1 MNLLENLYRVA
12 GCSPQRKCIHIGRA
26 TLSYVEVLAEV
37 ELCVE
42 RYLQQGLQTGHH
54 LGLLSENNTEGVV
67 LYLAALKMGIGVTCF
82 NTRMPVLELSRY
94 MAGAAIDCFIFSGL
108 EPKMEKEVRN
118 TIPGAL
124 SVENLLIT
132 KPVKKS
138 VSFSVSPQMHATY
151 LLTSGTTGK
160 PKTVVYTYQS
170 LKFTIDT
177 IQENFWELKEDD
189 VCLLAGS
196 LSHIFGQ
203 TICLASL
210 SAGCSL
216 SILGS
221 MNPAAIF
228 SSIHNHGVT
237 FIAGVPMLANL
248 LLYSPLRKK
257 YDISSLKKMMLGG
270 SYVSPELVTKMKEE
284 LEIDVITGYGMTEGV
299 PLSYLNVQM
308 MQDAPAGTVG
318 KVAERTALRI
328 VDANG
333 DDVSIGDYGEILV
346 KGPQLALG
354 YLENSKLTEFTDGW
368 LRTGDIGKI
377 NENGYLFWSERQK
390 DVIKVLGN
398 TIFPTEV
405 ERILMQ
411 HPLVKEAAVV
421 GIPHTK
427 AENILRAFIVSKDR
441 TLTAG
446 HLKDYCDKNLIYYK
460 HPSVVSFVD
469 ELPKNATGKVD
480 KSQLIDIE

>member
-1 MNLLENLYRVA
+1 LLENLCRVA
-12 GCSPQRKCIHIGRA
+12 GCSPQRKCIHTDKA
-26 TLSYVEVLAEV
+26 TLSYAEVLAEV
-37 ELCVE
+37 EIYVE
-42 RYLQQGLQTGHH
+42 RYLQHGLQAGDR
-54 LGLLSENNTEGVV
+54 LGLLSENNTEGAV

-82 NTRMPVLELSRY
+82 NPRMPLLELSRY
-94 MAGAAIDCFIFSGL
+94 MEGTAIDCFIYSGL
-108 EPKMEKEVRN
+108 EPKTEKEVRR

-124 SVENLLIT
+124 SVESLLIT
-132 KPVKKS
+132 EPVKKS
-138 VSFSVSPQMHATY
+138 VNFSVSPQMYATY

-160 PKTVVYTYQS
+160 PKTAVYTYQS

-177 IQENFWELKEDD
+177 IRENFWELQKED

-228 SSIHNHGVT
+228 SSVQDHSIT

-248 LLYSPLRKK
+248 LLHSPLRKK

-270 SYVSPELVTKMKEE
+270 SYVSPELVSKMKEE
-284 LEIDVITGYGMTEGV
+284 LGIDVITGYGMTEGV
-299 PLSYLNVQM
+299 PLSYLNVHM

-318 KVAERTALRI
+318 KVAERTTLRI
-328 VDANG
+328 VNAKGGN
-333 DDVSIGDYGEILV
+333 VSIGEYGEILV

-368 LRTGDIGKI
+368 LRTGDIGRI

-390 DVIKVLGN
+390 DVLKVLGN
-398 TIFPTEV
+398 TVFPTEV

-411 HPLVKEAAVV
+411 HPLVNEAAVV
-421 GIPHTK
+421 GIPHTR
-427 AENILRAFIVSKDR
+427 AENILRAFIVSKDQ
-441 TLTAG
+441 TITAG
-446 HLKDYCDKNLIYYK
+446 QLKDYCEKNLIYYK

-469 ELPKNATGKVD
+469 KLPKNATGKVD
-480 KSQLIDIE
+480 KSQLSDMA